1 MKGFI
6 KYCYF
11 MWDSYIPKEICFTYC
26 LLSGMVVAATIPHK
40 ITIPLSANNVKQS
53 PLLCGRKDTNYAKNN
68 KQNLE
73 EIRGNRCNY

>member
-1 MKGFI
+1 
-6 KYCYF
+6 
-11 MWDSYIPKEICFTYC
+11 MWDSYVLKECCFYFFQ
-26 LLSGMVVAATIPHK
+26 GIVVAAIIPHK